1 MKKAEIIT
9 YHFVPNYGAVLQ
21 VYALQRVLCQYV
33 DNVEILD
40 YRPKTITST
49 YAPINTSTIKSL
61 ISTLFS
67 LPSYLTKRN
76 KFRSFEKEYLN
87 LSKNQ
92 YEVSDDI
99 VGLDADYVFLGSDQ
113 IWNFEITDGFD
124 PVYFGEIKGSKASRV
139 ISYAASL
146 GKGVLSQIEM
156 ATFEESLKSI
166 DSISVREREAA
177 NLLAHSTDKNI
188 EVVLDPTLLLNK
200 EEWNEIPA
208 DKNYGEYVLL
218 YTLAD
223 YKETREMADKIAK
236 YKGIKVV
243 EISGKR
249 RNIKNNYS
257 HKVLYNAGPLEFL
270 SLIKNAEFV
279 VTDSFHGTAFS
290 VNFNKQFVTI
300 PHKTRGGR
308 MLGLL
313 QKLNLE
319 HRLTD
324 VFDETLC
331 IEKIDF
337 GQATTLL
344 ESERNAS
351 IKFIE
356 KSLRGDN

>member
-21 VYALQRVLCQYV
+21 VYALQKILRQYV

-40 YRPKTITST
+40 YRPKAINST
-49 YAPINTSTIKSL
+49 YAPINTNTIKSL
-61 ISTLFS
+61 ISTILS
-67 LPSYLTKRN
+67 LPSYLNKRS
-76 KFRSFEKEYLN
+76 KFRLFEKEYLN
-87 LSKNQ
+87 LSKNR
-92 YEVSDDI
+92 YEVSKDI

-113 IWNFEITDGFD
+113 VWNFEITDGFD
-124 PVYFGEIKGSKASRV
+124 PVYFGRIKESKASKV

-146 GKGVLSQIEM
+146 GKGTLSQGEI
-156 ATFEESLKSI
+156 TIFEEVLRNV

-177 NLLAHSTDKNI
+177 NLLTQCTDKNI
-188 EVVLDPTLLLNK
+188 EVVLDPTLLLSK
-200 EEWNEIPA
+200 EEWNVIPSNA
-208 DKNYGEYVLL
+208 NYGEYVLL

-223 YKETREMADKIAK
+223 YKETREMAKKIAE
-236 YKGIKVV
+236 YKGIKVI

-249 RNIKNNYS
+249 KNIKHKYS
-257 HKVLYNAGPLEFL
+257 HTVLYNAGPIEFL

-319 HRLTD
+319 HRLTE
-324 VFDETLC
+324 VFQETLC
-331 IEKIDF
+331 SEKIEFD
-337 GQATTLL
+337 QANALL
-344 ESERNAS
+344 ESERNIS

-356 KSLRGDN
+356 RSLRGDN